1 MHASDPKFNFELKPN
16 ITYFGKVQTKSE
28 VKTFGILDEDRRKH
42 MYILGKTG
50 MGKSTLLENLII
62 QDIYNDKGLC
72 FIDPHGDSSEYIIK
86 RIPERRLKDLVYF
99 NPSDLEY
106 PIGMNIL
113 EPTSGEDPYLVV
125 SGLMQIF
132 AHIWAGS
139 WSSRMEYILSNTLF
153 ALLDVPGSTLLG
165 VVRMLSDND
174 YKEYIVS
181 QIKNPTVKNFWV
193 KEYAAFNDKYRTEAV
208 APILNKVG
216 QFFSSEITLNMM
228 GQAVSTINFR
238 TIMDDSKILIMNLS
252 KGKVG
257 ESAIGLL
264 GSMIITKLQ
273 LAAMGRVNI
282 PEAQRRDF
290 FLYVDEFQNFT
301 TESFATI
308 LSEARKYRLCLTL
321 AHQYIKQL
329 EESDNEKVKNAVFG
343 NVGTMMTF
351 AIGAEDALKM
361 EQEFEPIFTAQNLVN
376 LSKHQ
381 LALKLG
387 IQGKPS
393 APFLAQTMPPILPD
407 EQTELQHAVDI
418 SRANFTVHVDKA
430 RAEISEWMTKEFGD
444 AEKKNKKKSQFGHIM
459 GLPNPERP
467 QKDGDYQEGQE
478 SNQDNQE
485 QRNFT
490 PRNNYNNNNQS
501 SNNRSNNN
509 YNSNNNYS
517 NNRNNDERPRRDDRG
532 QNSYQNRDSRGF
544 NNNNS
549 NNNTNSR
556 PERTYE
562 KTDRNNNQNNN
573 NQTTYKTTNPFA
585 TKNQNVNPQNNTP
598 TNPKPASATPISPK
612 TTEKPNESS
621 KDKLAMLTS
630 LKSKSSESASK
641 TFEKLNSLKKII
653 KKDE

>member
-1 MHASDPKFNFELKPN
+1 MLHPEDPKFNFELKPN
-16 ITYFGKVQTKSE
+16 ITYFGQVQTKSE

-50 MGKSTLLENLII
+50 MGKSTLLENLIV

-72 FIDPHGDSSEYIIK
+72 FIDPHGDSSEFIIK

-99 NPSDLEY
+99 NPSDLEF
-106 PIGMNIL
+106 PIGLNIL
-113 EPTSGEDPYLVV
+113 EATSGEDPYLVV

-174 YKEYIVS
+174 YKEYVVS
-181 QIKNPTVKNFWV
+181 QIKNPTVKNFWI

-228 GQAVSTINFR
+228 GQMVSTVNFR
-238 TIMDDSKILIMNLS
+238 QIMDGSKILIINLS

-273 LAAMGRVNI
+273 LAAMSRVNI
-282 PEAQRRDF
+282 PEEFRKDF

-308 LSEARKYRLCLTL
+308 LSEARKYRLCLTI

-329 EESDNEKVKNAVFG
+329 EETDNEKVKNAVFG
-343 NVGTMMTF
+343 NVGTMMCF
-351 AIGAEDALKM
+351 AIGAEDAIKM
-361 EQEFEPIFTAQNLVN
+361 EQEFEPIFSAQNLVN

-393 APFLAQTMPPILPD
+393 SPFLAQTMGPILPQ
-407 EQTELQHAVDI
+407 EITSLEHAIEI
-418 SRANFTVHVDKA
+418 SRANFSVPVAKA
-430 RAEISEWMTKEFGD
+430 RAEIHAWMTEEFGD
-444 AEKKNKKKSQFGHIM
+444 PNKNNKKKSQFSHMM
-459 GLPNPERP
+459 GTSGPGDNKEGFVRKPREDSDGAGNNEDRP
-467 QKDGDYQEGQE
+467 QRQERSDRPQGDRPPRDNNSSY
-478 SNQDNQE
+478 SNNRTDRPQRDNNSRDNNSRPNNSDRP
-485 QRNFT
+485 QRDNRSEPRSDNRNPT
-490 PRNNYNNNNQS
+490 PRNNNNPRQDRQE
-501 SNNRSNNN
+501 RSNQAPRNDR
-509 YNSNNNYS
+509 SN
-517 NNRNNDERPRRDDRG
+517 DR
-532 QNSYQNRDSRGF
+532 
-544 NNNNS
+544 
-549 NNNTNSR
+549 
-556 PERTYE
+556 
-562 KTDRNNNQNNN
+562 
-573 NQTTYKTTNPFA
+573 
-585 TKNQNVNPQNNTP
+585 NNTP
-598 TNPKPASATPISPK
+598 TNEVRIKMPEINL
-612 TTEKPNESS
+612 EPNPT
-621 KDKLAMLTS
+621 DRMA
-630 LKSKSSESASK
+630 
-641 TFEKLNSLKKII
+641 KLNSLKTSTASTPTPPSKLDDLRNKIV
-653 KKDE
+653 KKD

>member
-1 MHASDPKFNFELKPN
+1 MHAEDPKFNFELKPN
-16 ITYFGKVQTKSE
+16 ITYFGQVQTKSE

-50 MGKSTLLENLII
+50 MGKSTLLENLIV

-99 NPSDLEY
+99 NPSDLEF
-106 PIGMNIL
+106 PIGLNIL
-113 EPTSGEDPYLVV
+113 EATSGEDPYLVV

-174 YKEYIVS
+174 YKEYVVS
-181 QIKNPTVKNFWV
+181 QIKNPTVKNFWI

-228 GQAVSTINFR
+228 GQMVSTVNFR
-238 TIMDDSKILIMNLS
+238 QIMDNSKILIINLS

-273 LAAMGRVNI
+273 LAAMSRVNI
-282 PEAQRRDF
+282 PEAERRDF
-290 FLYVDEFQNFT
+290 YLYVDEFQNFT

-343 NVGTMMTF
+343 NVGTMMCF
-351 AIGAEDALKM
+351 AIGAEDAIKM
-361 EQEFEPIFTAQNLVN
+361 EQEFEPIFSAQNLVN

-393 APFLAQTMPPILPD
+393 SPFLAQTMGPILPQ
-407 EQTELQHAVDI
+407 EQTSLEHAIEI
-418 SRANFTVHVDKA
+418 SRANFSVPVEKA
-430 RAEISEWMTKEFGD
+430 RAEISKWMTEEFGD
-444 AEKKNKKKSQFGHIM
+444 PNKNNKKKSQFSHMM
-459 GLPNPERP
+459 GTAGPSDKKFEDKEGFSRPPRDNTEGGDSRP
-467 QKDGDYQEGQE
+467 QRQERSDRPTGDRPSGDRPQRDFG
-478 SNQDNQE
+478 SNPN
-485 QRNFT
+485 
-490 PRNNYNNNNQS
+490 
-501 SNNRSNNN
+501 
-509 YNSNNNYS
+509 
-517 NNRNNDERPRRDDRG
+517 NNRNND
-532 QNSYQNRDSRGF
+532 SRGSDRNTTPRNNTGDRPQRDRQDNRNPTPR
-544 NNNNS
+544 NNNNPRQDRAD
-549 NNNTNSR
+549 R
-556 PERTYE
+556 PN
-562 KTDRNNNQNNN
+562 DRNNNSQGQRRDNNSDN
-573 NQTTYKTTNPFA
+573 SENTTRIKMPEINLAPNP
-585 TKNQNVNPQNNTP
+585 
-598 TNPKPASATPISPK
+598 I
-612 TTEKPNESS
+612 
-621 KDKLAMLTS
+621 DKLA
-630 LKSKSSESASK
+630 
-641 TFEKLNSLKKII
+641 KLNSLKSSTIPAPSTPSKLDDLRNKII
-653 KKDE
+653 KKD

>member
-1 MHASDPKFNFELKPN
+1 MHAEDPKFNFELKPN
-16 ITYFGKVQTKSE
+16 ITYFGQVQTKSE

-50 MGKSTLLENLII
+50 MGKSTLLENLIV

-99 NPSDLEY
+99 NPSDLEF
-106 PIGMNIL
+106 PIGLNIL
-113 EPTSGEDPYLVV
+113 EATSGEDPYLVV

-174 YKEYIVS
+174 YKEYVVS
-181 QIKNPTVKNFWV
+181 QIKNPTVKNFWI

-228 GQAVSTINFR
+228 GQMVSTVNFR
-238 TIMDDSKILIMNLS
+238 QIMDNSKILIINLS

-273 LAAMGRVNI
+273 LAAMSRVNI
-282 PEAQRRDF
+282 PEAERRDF
-290 FLYVDEFQNFT
+290 YLYVDEFQNFT

-343 NVGTMMTF
+343 NVGTMMCF
-351 AIGAEDALKM
+351 AIGAEDAIKM
-361 EQEFEPIFTAQNLVN
+361 EQEFEPIFSAQNLVN

-393 APFLAQTMPPILPD
+393 SPFLAQTMGPILPQ
-407 EQTELQHAVDI
+407 EQTSLEHAIEI
-418 SRANFTVHVDKA
+418 SRANFSVPVEKA
-430 RAEISEWMTKEFGD
+430 RAEISKWMTEEFGD
-444 AEKKNKKKSQFGHIM
+444 PNKNNKKKSQFSHMM
-459 GLPNPERP
+459 GTAGPSDKKFEDKEGFSRPPRDNTEGCDSRP
-467 QKDGDYQEGQE
+467 QRQERSDRPTGDRPSGDRPQRDFG
-478 SNQDNQE
+478 SNPN
-485 QRNFT
+485 
-490 PRNNYNNNNQS
+490 
-501 SNNRSNNN
+501 
-509 YNSNNNYS
+509 
-517 NNRNNDERPRRDDRG
+517 NNRNND
-532 QNSYQNRDSRGF
+532 SRGSDRNTTPRNNTGDRPQRDRQDNRNPTPR
-544 NNNNS
+544 NNNNPRQDRAD
-549 NNNTNSR
+549 R
-556 PERTYE
+556 PN
-562 KTDRNNNQNNN
+562 DRNNNSQGQRRDNNSDN
-573 NQTTYKTTNPFA
+573 SENTTRIKMPEINLAPNP
-585 TKNQNVNPQNNTP
+585 
-598 TNPKPASATPISPK
+598 I
-612 TTEKPNESS
+612 
-621 KDKLAMLTS
+621 DKLA
-630 LKSKSSESASK
+630 
-641 TFEKLNSLKKII
+641 KLNSLKSSTIPAPSTPSKLDDLRNKII
-653 KKDE
+653 KKD

>member
-1 MHASDPKFNFELKPN
+1 MHPEDPKFNFELKPN
-16 ITYFGKVQTKSE
+16 ITYFGQVQTKSE

-50 MGKSTLLENLII
+50 MGKSTLLENLIV

-106 PIGMNIL
+106 PIGLNIL
-113 EPTSGEDPYLVV
+113 EATSGEDPYLVV

-174 YKEYIVS
+174 YKEYVVS
-181 QIKNPTVKNFWV
+181 QIKNPTVKNFWI

-228 GQAVSTINFR
+228 GQMVSTVNFR
-238 TIMDDSKILIMNLS
+238 QIMDGSKILIMNLS

-273 LAAMGRVNI
+273 LAAMSRVNI
-282 PEAQRRDF
+282 PEEQRKDF
-290 FLYVDEFQNFT
+290 YLYVDEFQNFT

-343 NVGTMMTF
+343 NVGTMMCF
-351 AIGAEDALKM
+351 AIGAEDAIKM
-361 EQEFEPIFTAQNLVN
+361 EQEFEPIFSAQNLVN

-393 APFLAQTMPPILPD
+393 SPFLAQTMGPILPE
-407 EQTELQHAVDI
+407 EQTTLEHAIEI
-418 SRANFTVHVDKA
+418 SRANFSVPVAQA
-430 RAEISEWMTKEFGD
+430 RAEISKWMTEEFGD
-444 AEKKNKKKSQFGHIM
+444 PNKNNKKKSQFSHMM
-459 GLPNPERP
+459 GTAGPTDKKFDDKEAGFTRTPRENNDNSDSRPQRPERSDRPTGDRP
-467 QKDGDYQEGQE
+467 QRDSNPNYPNTRNDG
-478 SNQDNQE
+478 
-485 QRNFT
+485 
-490 PRNNYNNNNQS
+490 PRNND
-501 SNNRSNNN
+501 NRD
-509 YNSNNNYS
+509 
-517 NNRNNDERPRRDDRG
+517 NRNNDNRVDRNSNPRTSASDRPQRDRVD
-532 QNSYQNRDSRGF
+532 NRNPIAR
-544 NNNNS
+544 NNTNNS
-549 NNNTNSR
+549 NPR
-556 PERTYE
+556 QERTDRPN
-562 KTDRNNNQNNN
+562 DRNNATQAPKRDYNND
-573 NQTTYKTTNPFA
+573 TD
-585 TKNQNVNPQNNTP
+585 NNTTRIKMPEINLAPNP
-598 TNPKPASATPISPK
+598 T
-612 TTEKPNESS
+612 
-621 KDKLAMLTS
+621 DKLA
-630 LKSKSSESASK
+630 
-641 TFEKLNSLKKII
+641 KLNSLKSSTVPTQPTTQPSKLDDLRNKII
-653 KKDE
+653 KKD

>member
-1 MHASDPKFNFELKPN
+1 MHAEDPKFNFELKPN
-16 ITYFGKVQTKSE
+16 ITYFGQVQTKSE

-50 MGKSTLLENLII
+50 MGKSTLLENLIV

-99 NPSDLEY
+99 NPSDLEF
-106 PIGMNIL
+106 PIGLNIL
-113 EPTSGEDPYLVV
+113 EATSGEDPYLVV

-174 YKEYIVS
+174 YKEYVVS
-181 QIKNPTVKNFWV
+181 QIKNPTVKNFWI

-228 GQAVSTINFR
+228 GQMVSTVNFR
-238 TIMDDSKILIMNLS
+238 NIMDNSKILIINLS

-273 LAAMGRVNI
+273 LAAMSRVNI
-282 PEAQRRDF
+282 PEAERRDF
-290 FLYVDEFQNFT
+290 YLYVDEFQNFT

-343 NVGTMMTF
+343 NVGTMMCF
-351 AIGAEDALKM
+351 AIGAEDAIKM
-361 EQEFEPIFTAQNLVN
+361 EQEFEPIFSAQNLVN

-393 APFLAQTMPPILPD
+393 SPFLAQTMGPILPQ
-407 EQTELQHAVDI
+407 EQTSLEHAIEI
-418 SRANFTVHVDKA
+418 SRANFSVPVEKA
-430 RAEISEWMTKEFGD
+430 RAEISKWMTEEFGD
-444 AEKKNKKKSQFGHIM
+444 PNKNNKKKSQFSHMM
-459 GLPNPERP
+459 GTSGPSDKKFDDKEGFTRAPRENSEGGEARP
-467 QKDGDYQEGQE
+467 QRTERSDRPAGDRPQGDRPQR
-478 SNQDNQE
+478 DN
-485 QRNFT
+485 N
-490 PRNNYNNNNQS
+490 S
-501 SNNRSNNN
+501 SYTNTRSNDRGGE
-509 YNSNNNYS
+509 S
-517 NNRNNDERPRRDDRG
+517 RNNDRG
-532 QNSYQNRDSRGF
+532 
-544 NNNNS
+544 
-549 NNNTNSR
+549 TNSR
-556 PERTYE
+556 TNNGDRPERKDSRNPTPRSNANPRADR
-562 KTDRNNNQNNN
+562 TDRTNDRNNNSQAPRRDNNSDN
-573 NQTTYKTTNPFA
+573 NENTTRIKMPEINLAQT
-585 TKNQNVNPQNNTP
+585 
-598 TNPKPASATPISPK
+598 PA
-612 TTEKPNESS
+612 
-621 KDKLAMLTS
+621 DKLA
-630 LKSKSSESASK
+630 
-641 TFEKLNSLKKII
+641 KLNSLKSTATPTPQSPSKLDDLRNKII
-653 KKDE
+653 KKD

>member
-1 MHASDPKFNFELKPN
+1 MLHPEDPKFNFELKPN
-16 ITYFGKVQTKSE
+16 ITYFGMVQTKSE

-50 MGKSTLLENLII
+50 MGKSTLLENLIV

-99 NPSDLEY
+99 NPSDLEF
-106 PIGMNIL
+106 PIGLNIL
-113 EPTSGEDPYLVV
+113 EATSGEDPYLVV

-174 YKEYIVS
+174 YKEYVVS
-181 QIKNPTVKNFWV
+181 QIKNPTVKNFWI

-228 GQAVSTINFR
+228 GQMVSTVNFR
-238 TIMDDSKILIMNLS
+238 QIMDGSKILIMNLS

-273 LAAMGRVNI
+273 LAAMSRVNI
-282 PEAQRRDF
+282 PEEQRKDF
-290 FLYVDEFQNFT
+290 YLYVDEFQNFT

-343 NVGTMMTF
+343 NVGTMMCF
-351 AIGAEDALKM
+351 AIGAEDAIKM
-361 EQEFEPIFTAQNLVN
+361 EQEFEPIFSAQNLVN

-393 APFLAQTMPPILPD
+393 SPFLAQTMGPILPQ
-407 EQTELQHAVDI
+407 EQTSLEHAIEI
-418 SRANFTVHVDKA
+418 SRANFSVPVAQA
-430 RAEISEWMTKEFGD
+430 RAEISKWMTEEFGD
-444 AEKKNKKKSQFGHIM
+444 PNKNNKKKSQFSHMM
-459 GLPNPERP
+459 GTAGPQDKEGFVRKPREDSEGGNNNSDDRP
-467 QKDGDYQEGQE
+467 QRQERSDRPSTNSGDRPPRDNN
-478 SNQDNQE
+478 SNYRNDNPRSDYKSDRNSNPRNNNSGDRP
-485 QRNFT
+485 QREARTDNRNPT
-490 PRNNYNNNNQS
+490 PRNNNSNPRQERTDRPTQAPRRDNNNDRND
-501 SNNRSNNN
+501 
-509 YNSNNNYS
+509 NSNNTTRINM
-517 NNRNNDERPRRDDRG
+517 
-532 QNSYQNRDSRGF
+532 
-544 NNNNS
+544 
-549 NNNTNSR
+549 
-556 PERTYE
+556 PEI
-562 KTDRNNNQNNN
+562 NLAP
-573 NQTTYKTTNPFA
+573 NPA
-585 TKNQNVNPQNNTP
+585 
-598 TNPKPASATPISPK
+598 
-612 TTEKPNESS
+612 
-621 KDKLAMLTS
+621 DKLA
-630 LKSKSSESASK
+630 
-641 TFEKLNSLKKII
+641 KLNSLKGSSTQTTSQPSKLDDLRNKII
-653 KKDE
+653 KKD

>member
-50 MGKSTLLENLII
+50 MGKSTLLENLIV

-86 RIPERRLKDLVYF
+86 RIPERRLNDLVYF
-99 NPSDLEY
+99 NPSDLEF
-106 PIGMNIL
+106 PIGLNIL
-113 EPTSGEDPYLVV
+113 EATSGEDPYLVV

-174 YKEYIVS
+174 YKEYVVS
-181 QIKNPTVKNFWV
+181 QIKNPTVKNFWI

-228 GQAVSTINFR
+228 GQMVSTVNFR
-238 TIMDDSKILIMNLS
+238 NIMDSSKILIINLS

-257 ESAIGLL
+257 ESAIALL

-273 LAAMGRVNI
+273 LAAMSRVNI
-282 PEAQRRDF
+282 PEAERRDF

-343 NVGTMMTF
+343 NVGTMMCF
-351 AIGAEDALKM
+351 AIGAEDAVKM
-361 EQEFEPIFTAQNLVN
+361 EQEFEPIFVAQNLVN

-393 APFLAQTMPPILPD
+393 SPFLAQTMAPILPE
-407 EQTELQHAVDI
+407 EQISLEHAVEI
-418 SRANFTVHVDKA
+418 SRKNYAVDVNIA
-430 RAEISEWMTKEFGD
+430 RAEISEWMTREFGD
-444 AEKKNKKKSQFGHIM
+444 VAKNNKKKSQFGHIM
-459 GLPNPERP
+459 GIQTARPDGSDSQDSEKKTESNYSPRERNDSPTPKPFNRTPQSGDNRFERNSTRSERQDIKPSYNKQDIRTERP
-467 QKDGDYQEGQE
+467 KRVESSTVPLKSDY
-478 SNQDNQE
+478 
-485 QRNFT
+485 
-490 PRNNYNNNNQS
+490 P
-501 SNNRSNNN
+501 
-509 YNSNNNYS
+509 
-517 NNRNNDERPRRDDRG
+517 
-532 QNSYQNRDSRGF
+532 NRDNPR
-544 NNNNS
+544 
-549 NNNTNSR
+549 TNRFEKTDSR
-556 PERTYE
+556 PERTN
-562 KTDRNNNQNNN
+562 TNIQS
-573 NQTTYKTTNPFA
+573 TNPFS
-585 TKNQNVNPQNNTP
+585 VD
-598 TNPKPASATPISPK
+598 
-612 TTEKPNESS
+612 
-621 KDKLAMLTS
+621 KDKNTTIEKSTNIVKQVANPADKIAKLSS
-630 LKSKSSESASK
+630 LKGKLTTSIKSD
-641 TFEKLNSLKKII
+641 KLNSLKKMI
-653 KKDE
+653 KKDD

>member
-1 MHASDPKFNFELKPN
+1 MLHPEDPKFNFELKPN
-16 ITYFGKVQTKSE
+16 ITYFGMVQTKSE

-50 MGKSTLLENLII
+50 MGKSTLLENLIV

-99 NPSDLEY
+99 NPSDLEF
-106 PIGMNIL
+106 PIGLNIL
-113 EPTSGEDPYLVV
+113 EATSGEDPYLVV

-174 YKEYIVS
+174 YKEYVVS
-181 QIKNPTVKNFWV
+181 QIKNPTVKNFWI

-228 GQAVSTINFR
+228 GQMVSTVNFR
-238 TIMDDSKILIMNLS
+238 QIMDGSKILIMNLS

-273 LAAMGRVNI
+273 LAAMSRVNI
-282 PEAQRRDF
+282 PEEQRKDF
-290 FLYVDEFQNFT
+290 YLYVDEFQNFT

-343 NVGTMMTF
+343 NVGTMMCF
-351 AIGAEDALKM
+351 AIGAEDAIKM
-361 EQEFEPIFTAQNLVN
+361 EQEFEPIFSAQNLVN

-393 APFLAQTMPPILPD
+393 SPFLAQTMGPILPQ
-407 EQTELQHAVDI
+407 EQTSLEHAIEI
-418 SRANFTVHVDKA
+418 SRANFSVPVAQA
-430 RAEISEWMTKEFGD
+430 RAEISKWMTEEFGD
-444 AEKKNKKKSQFGHIM
+444 PNKNNKKKSQFSHMM
-459 GLPNPERP
+459 GTAGPQDKEAFVRKPREDSEGGNSNPDDRP
-467 QKDGDYQEGQE
+467 QRQERSDRPSTNSGDRPPRDNN
-478 SNQDNQE
+478 SNYRNDNPRSDYKSDRNSNPRNNNPGDRP
-485 QRNFT
+485 QREARTDNRNPT
-490 PRNNYNNNNQS
+490 PRNNNSNPRQERTDRPTQAPRRDNNNDRND
-501 SNNRSNNN
+501 
-509 YNSNNNYS
+509 NSNNTTRINM
-517 NNRNNDERPRRDDRG
+517 
-532 QNSYQNRDSRGF
+532 
-544 NNNNS
+544 
-549 NNNTNSR
+549 
-556 PERTYE
+556 PEI
-562 KTDRNNNQNNN
+562 NLAP
-573 NQTTYKTTNPFA
+573 NPA
-585 TKNQNVNPQNNTP
+585 
-598 TNPKPASATPISPK
+598 
-612 TTEKPNESS
+612 
-621 KDKLAMLTS
+621 DKLA
-630 LKSKSSESASK
+630 
-641 TFEKLNSLKKII
+641 KLNSLKGSSTPTTSQPSKLDDLRNKII
-653 KKDE
+653 KKD